1 MSLLV
6 LSNDEKFN
14 STLGLA
20 SGGISAPNS
29 FTNVLHEPLVIEKDS
44 EVALQS
50 LKIQRTATITVNS
63 GNNKIWTYIG
73 RGRDANFVD
82 SEDPRLTAP
91 TRFIPRD
98 DYTSQTFVDNCL
110 LPSLRKAIYHPD
122 YQDRLN
128 GSVKEDA
135 NGNFE
140 GYNIK
145 FGEGNTPPGDV
156 FPADSE
162 FIAAAPNSTDFTW
175 TNSNKRF
182 TKGTDGLTRAYGI
195 ASRYPMSARQAK
207 HVVNFANASVYWAV
221 SLSRFASVDSAA
233 PPWGVP
239 REKNWA
245 DFAVIKEQGT
255 NLLKMYHGVQEETGF
270 GEMTMRE
277 VQYYGYTGATYAT
290 PYDLGINASAF
301 NEIEFFIDGEQVEVY
316 LRKSASLRTKVC
328 SPELGTPSKD
338 NYFKPIN
345 MCCAYLYPKYELT
358 VDNSYFT
365 MVNNQAVNVSNFI
378 FDGNYKNPGSA
389 GNNLTRQDFYVTAL
403 SGHSPFYNMAQEADL
418 NGIYNDFDGYIGTQH
433 VFQRFSDQLP
443 KIVLIVSQDPE
454 HYTPSD
460 GANSGHLL
468 GFDDETVVDNP
479 TQTTGFKTFSSHETP
494 DNIVRESMFLRLSS
508 LTQRSKNGFTGN
520 DSKIIYHCPRFD
532 VSGQDQG
539 QLYYEPTE
547 KTYVDIGNIAD
558 TPTNSFTIEMVNR
571 EEKLAPGLVGNT
583 TAVLHIRAKK
593 Q

>member
-6 LSNDEKFN
+6 LSNDEKFQ
-14 STLGLA
+14 STLGLQ

-29 FTNVLHEPLVIEKDS
+29 FTNVLTEPLVIEKDS

-50 LKIQRTATITVNS
+50 LKVQKSATITVNT

-73 RGRDANFVD
+73 RGRDANFFGN
-82 SEDPRLTAP
+82 EDPRLTAP
-91 TRFIPRD
+91 TRFVPRD
-98 DYTSQTFVDNCL
+98 DYTAQSFVDECL

-145 FGEGNTPPGDV
+145 YGEGNTPPADV
-156 FPADSE
+156 FPADDE

-182 TKGTDGLTRAYGI
+182 TKGTDANTRGYGI

-221 SLSRFASVDSAA
+221 SLSRYAAADLEA

-239 REKNWA
+239 LEKNWA
-245 DFAVIKEQGT
+245 DFAVIKEEGT
-255 NLLKMYHGVQEETGF
+255 DLLKLYHAVQEDTGF
-270 GEMTMRE
+270 DELTMRE

-290 PYDLGINASAF
+290 PYDLGTNASGF
-301 NEIEFFIDGEQVEVY
+301 NELEFFIDGEQVELY
-316 LRKSASLRTKVC
+316 LRKGGASRTKVC
-328 SPELGTPSKD
+328 SPELGTPAKD

-365 MVNNQAVNVSNFI
+365 MVSNEAVNVSNFI
-378 FDGNYKNPGSA
+378 FDGNYKLSQDQ
-389 GNNLTRQDFYVTAL
+389 LTRQDFYVTAM
-403 SGHSPFYNMAQEADL
+403 SGHLPFFNMAKDADL
-418 NGIYNDFDGYIGTQH
+418 NGKYNDFDSFSADEHT
-433 VFQRFSDQLP
+433 FQRFSDQLP
-443 KIVLIVSQDPE
+443 KIVLIVAPDPDYYE
-454 HYTPSD
+454 PSD
-460 GANSGHLL
+460 GANSNHLL
-468 GFDDETVVDNP
+468 GFDDETILDNP
-479 TQTTGFKTFSSHETP
+479 TQTSGFKTFSSHETP
-494 DNIVRESMFLRLSS
+494 DNIVRESMFIRLSS

-532 VSGQDQG
+532 TSGQDQG

-547 KTYVDIGNIAD
+547 KTYLDIGNIMD

-571 EEKLAPGLVGNT
+571 QEKLVPGLVGNT
-583 TAVLHIRAKK
+583 TAVLHIRKKK